1 MENAIRGAVFSKY
14 SNTTAFAKS
23 IGWSRNK
30 ASRILNGVQSPSA
43 DDMEQISQCIGI
55 SDAKDFI
62 SVFFPK
68 QKDIFFPEMTT
79 K

>member
-1 MENAIRGAVFSKY
+1 MDNPIRGAVFSMF
-14 SNTTAFAKS
+14 SNTTVFAKA

-43 DDMEQISQCIGI
+43 EDMEQLSKCIGI
-55 SDAKDFI
+55 DNAKDFI
-62 SVFFPK
+62 AVFFPK
-68 QKDIFFPEMTT
+68 QKDIFFRDEST